1 MLSNIFALTASGGNG
16 AAAPLGMAEIVIG
29 VLIMVVAAL
38 LIVAVLLQ
46 SSKDKSLSGSISGA
60 AETFFS
66 KSKTGTMDKILS
78 RATFVLAII
87 FAILVV
93 VMYLYVS

>member
-1 MLSNIFALTASGGNG
+1 MLSNIFALTTT
-16 AAAPLGMAEIVIG
+16 AATEAAKLSTVEIVVGI
-29 VLIMVVAAL
+29 LIMVTGL
-38 LIVAVLLQ
+38 LLVLAVLFQ
-46 SSKDKSLSGSISGA
+46 SSKDKSLSSTISGA

-66 KSKTGTMDKILS
+66 KSKTGTWDKILS
-78 RATFVLAII
+78 RATFVLSII